1 LSSRAAVKTNAG
13 AAANTDESKV
23 RFARNPGAVDQ
34 LWDGTIDQ
42 PMIHVKAYEPT
53 YERRNPNNRATPLSV
68 DRP

>member
-1 LSSRAAVKTNAG
+1 MDHVQLEWVPIEPYRH
-13 AAANTDESKV
+13 
-23 RFARNPGAVDQ
+23 PGAVDQ

-42 PMIHVKAYEPT
+42 PIIHVKAYEPT